1 MELTSTTFH
10 NNYFTQHVCSSTSF
24 ATYHYSPQ
32 IPASAISRRA
42 GDQKLI
48 IDLVWP
54 KLLKHK
60 PLEITLQCSIDMQ
73 DPTAKNNN
81 TCSQPKP
88 PEITLKF

>member
-1 MELTSTTFH
+1 MEQLVQHFTIIISH
-10 NNYFTQHVCSSTSF
+10 NTHEVLCSSTSF

-54 KLLKHK
+54 NSLAVRMLVY
-60 PLEITLQCSIDMQ
+60 S
-73 DPTAKNNN
+73 
-81 TCSQPKP
+81 
-88 PEITLKF
+88 